1 MVLSDE
7 VLGGITYWIILE
19 IFYFVAILPSVLVDG
34 WKSYDWETFIGVSIL
49 MPMALLVTYLFCCLL
64 DILIK

>member
-1 MVLSDE
+1 MVISDE
-7 VLGGITYWIILE
+7 VLGGITYWIISE
-19 IFYFVAILPSVLVDG
+19 IFYFVAILPSVLIGG

-49 MPMALLVTYLFCCLL
+49 MPMALLVTYLFGCLL

>member
-1 MVLSDE
+1 MVISDE

-34 WKSYDWETFIGVSIL
+34 WKSYDWETFIGVSIFIL
-49 MPMALLVTYLFCCLL
+49 MALLVTYLFCCLL

>member
-19 IFYFVAILPSVLVDG
+19 IFYFVAILPSVL
-34 WKSYDWETFIGVSIL
+34 IGGGRAMIGKHL
-49 MPMALLVTYLFCCLL
+49 
-64 DILIK
+64 